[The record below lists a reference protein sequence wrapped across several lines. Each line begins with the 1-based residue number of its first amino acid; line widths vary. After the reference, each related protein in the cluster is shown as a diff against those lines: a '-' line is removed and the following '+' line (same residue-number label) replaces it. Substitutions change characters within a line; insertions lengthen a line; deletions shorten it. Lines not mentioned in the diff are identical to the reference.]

1 MNHYGRLPSVLA
13 WACFTVATTAAEPAP
28 PPSPVT
34 PPEPLRYSWRQG
46 DTLVYAVEIEADH
59 GDAVET
65 QRGSVTLSVRLLQ
78 DGQATIAMP
87 LLHLLAQRTPKPGR
101 TPAMPGFGPPL
112 PPIPIMGPPRLAA
125 FSGREV
131 TVDSRGRIVSERG
144 EAQLPFAMGDLME
157 LILEPLPEAAEAR
170 WERRGTP
177 TIRTTA
183 DWPPR
188 GPLRAA
194 LETGRHSA
202 EEVITVEV
210 HAVTAERVELS
221 RAYALKTIQTVPGG
235 AAMELTGTGT
245 VVLDRKRG
253 LPIDIRHRLVFCE
266 REENREQRYPLT
278 FTCRLLDENE
288 LRQQRERAA
297 AAQAAAAVPPAPEE
311 VAALLAELKSG
322 DKTRAR
328 RAMATLRQKAPATP
342 DDALAAAL
350 AGWLAD
356 GDGFVRQQA
365 AEALCKWAT
374 PVATSALL
382 KVLDGKG
389 FDARAAAKALG
400 NLKEKRAAPLL
411 AAKLTDM
418 SWRMDA
424 ATALKAIG
432 PPAESAVAKLLRDRD
447 WGVRLEV
454 CRILQE
460 AGSKDSL
467 KTLDGLAAGD
477 ENPLVR
483 QAAQTSAD
491 AIRAR

>member
-1 MNHYGRLPSVLA
+1 MV
-13 WACFTVATTAAEPAP
+13 
-28 PPSPVT
+28 
-34 PPEPLRYSWRQG
+34 
-46 DTLVYAVEIEADH
+46 
-59 GDAVET
+59 
-65 QRGSVTLSVRLLQ
+65 
-78 DGQATIAMP
+78 
-87 LLHLLAQRTPKPGR
+87 
-101 TPAMPGFGPPL
+101 
-112 PPIPIMGPPRLAA
+112 GPPRLAA
-125 FSGREV
+125 FGGREV
-131 TVDSRGRIVSERG
+131 TVDSRGRVVSERG

-157 LILEPLPEAAEAR
+157 LIIEPLPEAAEAR
-170 WERRGTP
+170 WERRGAP
-177 TIRTTA
+177 AIRTTA
-183 DWPPR
+183 DWPPH
-188 GPLRAA
+188 GPLRTA

-202 EEVITVEV
+202 EETVTLEV
-210 HAVTAERVELS
+210 RAITAERVELA
-221 RAYALKTIQTVPGG
+221 RTYALRTVQVVQGG

-245 VVLDRKRG
+245 VLLDRKRG
-253 LPIDIRHRLVFCE
+253 LPIDIRHTLVFHE
-266 REENREQRYPLT
+266 RQENREQRYPLT

-288 LRQQRERAA
+288 LRQQREQAA
-297 AAQAAAAVPPAPEE
+297 AAQAAAAAPPAPEE

-328 RAMATLRQKAPATP
+328 RAMATLRQKTPAKP
-342 DDALAAAL
+342 DDALAEAL

-365 AEALCKWAT
+365 GEALCKWAT

-382 KVLDGKG
+382 KVLEGKG

-400 NLKEKRAAPLL
+400 ALKEKRAAPLL

-424 ATALKAIG
+424 AAALKAIG
-432 PPAESAVAKLLRDRD
+432 PPAEDAVAKLLRDRD

-454 CRILQE
+454 CRILQQ

-467 KTLDGLAAGD
+467 KALDELAAGD

-483 QAAQTSAD
+483 QTAKTAAD